1 MTFKEAQDVK
11 FAVEQFEKADS
22 VKTLMDKAEYDIT
35 IMSDNGS
42 VVIDKCTPLYNA
54 IKNAVIT
61 FMAEK
66 QLQIEQF

>member
-11 FAVEQFEKADS
+11 FAVEQYEKADS
-22 VKTLMDKAEYDIT
+22 VKTLMDKAEYDVT

-42 VVIDKCTPLYNA
+42 VVIDKCTPLYDT
-54 IKNAVIT
+54 IKNAVFT

-66 QLQIEQF
+66 TLQIEQF

>member
-11 FAVEQFEKADS
+11 FAVEQYEKADS

-42 VVIDKCTPLYNA
+42 VIIDKCTPLYDT
-54 IKNAVIT
+54 IKSAVIV
-61 FMAEK
+61 FMAKK
-66 QLQIEQF
+66 QSQIEQF

>member
-11 FAVEQFEKADS
+11 FAVEQYEKADS

-42 VVIDKCTPLYNA
+42 VIIDKCTPLYDT